1 MPETNRS
8 ISDPL
13 SAHVAGIRGIDHLDG
28 KRLAVELERG
38 ARFVS
43 FSYCVSLLL
52 VSFRRSSGVI
62 YVPPE
67 TLAQWAGSR
76 YLLVTLLLGWWAIPW
91 GPIYALG
98 CIWQALRGG
107 EDCTW
112 EIVED
117 LDLIFPDG
125 FADESL
131 KQRMRSTL
139 LER

>member
-1 MPETNRS
+1 MPESHRS
-8 ISDPL
+8 LPDPL
-13 SAHVAGIRGIDHLDG
+13 TSHVAGIRGIEHLDG
-28 KRLAVELERG
+28 DRLARELEHG

-43 FSYCVSLLL
+43 FSYCVSILL
-52 VSFRRSSGVI
+52 VSFRRSSGVV
-62 YVPPE
+62 YLPPD
-67 TLAQWAGSR
+67 TLAQWVGSR
-76 YLLVTLLLGWWAIPW
+76 YLLVTLLLGWWALPW

-107 EDCTW
+107 ADCTW

-125 FADESL
+125 FADESQ
-131 KQRMRSTL
+131 KQRMRITL